1 CPDSRVERDPGFTR
15 FRKTSDGVEVGEAE
29 RKVKREHG
37 VTWRRSRVGVKP
49 PPFSPETCQQTIR
62 LFCQSGMAAQD
73 NLRDLRFLRVVDCN
87 DWSHARPQKLR
98 HCISVEVCRIGRGY
112 EAEAFVSEN
121 SFTQK
126 GRIDVAPLIEHTDQK
141 RKRARSDFGNLVDKA
156 DSSVQHCSD
165 EWRHHVVQFSAA
177 FVTEANGAG
186 EVLCRNILVPLKDV
200 EVFAGAMSQLI
211 NEAVLAHTRLTQQK
225 RRKRLHART
234 RHPGGCD
241 QLHFR

>member
-1 CPDSRVERDPGFTR
+1 
-15 FRKTSDGVEVGEAE
+15 
-29 RKVKREHG
+29 
-37 VTWRRSRVGVKP
+37 
-49 PPFSPETCQQTIR
+49 
-62 LFCQSGMAAQD
+62 MAAPD
-73 NLRDLRFLRVVDCN
+73 HFLDLPFLRVADCN
-87 DWSHARPQKLR
+87 DWPHARPQKLW

-186 EVLCRNILVPLKDV
+186 EVLRRNVLMALKDV
-200 EVFAGAMSQLI
+200 EVFARTMSQFI
-211 NEAVLAHTRLTQQK
+211 NQAIFAYSRLTQEK
-225 RRKRLHART
+225 RRKRLHARAG
-234 RHPGGCD
+234 HPGGSD
-241 QLHFR
+241 QLHLRLPADQRSSLRDVWAADVNLFLTDLVRDLTHRFSSHNTRNPICGERQVTT